1 MQEEKGWLRAHWRT
15 GLILVLIFGV
25 ALFVRVYFVYDLSLA
40 TAAPSQCDANYVPRY
55 SGGSDS
61 YYWDRALCYSFQTGK
76 DLGTDRMLNYPV
88 SFPNP
93 RPPLFPW
100 FSLLVG
106 RALAPLFHNA
116 WDAVYFVFLLSSG
129 LFGALIVFPTYAL
142 GKEAFGRKAG
152 LIGAL
157 LIAISVGNLQRSNST
172 DADHDAFTLF
182 FVVSTFY
189 FFLRAL
195 KTMKGR
201 RWVENWFQR
210 ESISAG
216 IRGFFRENRTSV
228 LYALLAGLSVTVIAL
243 AWQGWAYVS
252 VILLVWFAA
261 EMFVDR
267 FRNEDPMGAWILFT
281 IALATPILL
290 AFQWYYVRNNIRVW
304 FDVPAYLFLASIVL
318 GLAFTV
324 TRDYPWTLVIPSTLI
339 AGAVGLAV
347 GVVVNPTLASAFV
360 TGAGYFIQSKLVTTI
375 AEDQAPGMSQ
385 LILSFGLFTFGMS
398 LLAIAYMLWQIPRR
412 REPAYRIAVI
422 WTFVAVFMAI
432 TAARFIFN
440 ASPAFAIAAG
450 YAIDL
455 VLVRADF
462 AGMRRTYR
470 SLAEGNWRNAVRKS
484 LKVRHVLAALG
495 VVFLVLVPNVWFGLD
510 AAIPFELKAQ
520 YDRQVAST
528 LPSFLRA
535 PGYNPSSNSPFYF
548 GAFGYTLP
556 KPTDYYPAAWTWFRT
571 QDADEP
577 PELRPAY
584 LSWWD
589 YGFEAVDRGAHPTV
603 ADNFQNG
610 YALAGQFLTAQNE
623 TQGIALLA
631 VRLIE
636 GDFRAHSLTIGPKV
650 RDILTAYGISAD
662 IFAAVLGHPN
672 VYVAVVLAD
681 PVRYGVWDSNMHPLN
696 AQYILLSHLLTA
708 RFGEERMVDLY
719 HALRDAT
726 GTDIGYFA
734 VDSRLF
740 PINAQNTGIFYAPV
754 KLSDHRVIQLA
765 DGRVLAPDFFQIF
778 VNTTR
783 ATNIQIQFLQP
794 GDQVRSSRIAYQ
806 PAFYDSMFYRAYVG
820 YSPTEIGFPNNP
832 AIPGFDPGMQAFPPV
847 PAWNLTH
854 WRVVYR
860 TSYYNPFPD
869 VSNHTDAWQAMN
881 YLDAQKK
888 QADIQAGKIKGT
900 VDLSTISSIASGV
913 VFLRYYDG
921 AWVNGTVSADSVPLA
936 GVNITVTD
944 EIGTPHYRT
953 VTDANGHYSV
963 LVPFGNVTIT
973 ASVGRPS
980 TNMIGTRTLATAT
993 LAVSEEQAMRVPADS
1008 DGDGVPDWIMT
1019 RDLNVPAHSESGT
1032 LYFDLDRNSALQ
1044 AGDAVLPGAVLTFTD
1059 KEFPYQR
1066 TVTSRPD
1073 GSFTVSNLPPGTY
1086 ALTVQAN
1093 GRTVRAADGTIGTA
1107 DVTANVAVP
1116 YAGIRGIATS
1126 SLGGSVAGATIDGVD
1141 ETNGTTLHFTA
1152 GSDGSYALRPLMAG
1166 NYTLTAASGDLASN
1180 PVLVRAANVDVWLN
1194 LTLRPSGTVAGTT
1207 TVFGTARPFASLEFQ
1222 SASDPSMVR
1231 TVTSDASARYAI
1243 RLPAG
1248 EWFVSGR
1255 SYDGTTL
1262 YATLGRVLVA
1272 AGATSS
1278 LDTMFVQGVRVTG
1291 TVFDPNPA
1299 VRNPQ
1304 AVVAFANGAGQRWL
1318 TTSGTGGYLALLPAG
1333 TYDLQAFNAV
1343 AASFGS
1349 IALLA
1354 SRTVDIR
1361 LVNASE
1367 AVGGSVYRDI
1377 DGNGALDPGEAIAG
1391 ARIALTDDT
1400 GAHVSLTTN
1409 ATGGFSVPLFGNHTY
1424 AGSVSAVGFETR
1436 AIPASSPASLR
1447 ALLPI
1452 ALVPTP
1458 VAVQGSVVLDGA
1470 PLLNR
1475 PVTVRAVAIGEG
1487 AVTQTTI
1494 TDSNGGYG
1502 FRLVPGTYDLLV
1514 DENVSTT
1521 RDWRYQ
1527 NAGSDGI
1534 DVSVAQASL
1543 AYDIA
1548 IVTRTRVTGSV
1559 TLSGVPQSAS
1569 LSFDGPEHRTA
1580 EATTAGFVVY
1590 LVPGSYAVSGIKQI
1604 VPDQYAFISTATV
1617 PATNLT
1623 YALVKATRVA
1633 GHALFNGAGVVGPMP
1648 VSFARAEG
1656 GRVNVST
1663 DSSGAYAAYLVP
1675 GNYTVTLTGTN
1686 SATESG
1692 APRFYTYAFTGGL
1705 TVAPGAAD
1713 IALDLSVSR
1722 DLDNTTVSGT
1732 VSFGG
1737 FGVDAT
1743 VTFTARGGG
1752 AIAATTS
1759 SASNGSYS
1767 VGLAPG
1773 TYDVYAA
1780 RSLGSAVSLLR
1791 ITVPHAAQNTRNF
1804 PLASGFILSG
1814 VTTSAQGARTSASI
1828 TIQSAAVLDLTSDGS
1843 GSYSTVLPA
1852 GVYAVTATKT
1862 GTENGISV
1870 SYQATTSVALQSD
1883 TVANLA
1889 LEKVVSRSVVLSWDA
1904 SQRQTISAGSSVT
1917 YTIVVRNTGNVADTW
1932 SLSGRPADWEFSFAP
1947 STVSLNFG
1955 TSGTSASVVVTLTSP
1970 SDALVDHGTITLVAT
1985 STTDGTTQ
1993 GSVDVQVDI
2002 VRTRELSL
2010 SLDPTS
2016 GVFDGRFLNYTL
2028 TITNSGNA
2036 AETVNVEITN
2046 PDDLAANGW
2055 IGRLGTVGGAATD
2068 IRLSGVTVPANST
2081 TKVRLQ
2087 SQSSGGAS
2095 GATVIVRASAQDS
2108 MAVSSTGFFTLQ
2120 MPVLATGGITVGGPD
2135 IAHEAPLNLQLVAAV
2150 VAAVAAVGAGLFLTR
2165 RRR

>member
-1 MQEEKGWLRAHWRT
+1 VDEGKGWLRAPWRT
-15 GLILVLIFGV
+15 AAILVLILGL
-25 ALFVRVYFVYDLSLA
+25 ALFVRVYFVYGLA
-40 TAAPSQCDANYVPRY
+40 FAGAPSTCDANTLIEV

-76 DLGTDRMLNYPV
+76 DLGKDCMTNFPV
-88 SFPNP
+88 CFQNP

-106 RALAPLFHNA
+106 RMLAPLFPSAWNA
-116 WDAVYFVFLLSSG
+116 VEFVFLLSTG
-129 LFGALIVFPTYAL
+129 LFGALTVFPTYAL

-152 LIGAL
+152 IIAAL
-157 LIAISVGNLQRSNST
+157 LLAVSVGHLQRSNAT

-182 FVVSTFY
+182 FVVTTFY

-201 RWVENWFQR
+201 RWVENWFRR

-216 IRGFFRENRTSV
+216 VGGFFRENRTSV
-228 LYALLAGLSVTVIAL
+228 LYALLAGLCVTVIAL

-267 FRNEDPMGAWILFT
+267 FRNEDPMGAWILFV
-281 IALATPILL
+281 IALATPIAL

-304 FDVPAYLFLASIVL
+304 FDVPAYLFLAAMVL

-339 AGAVGLAV
+339 AGGVGLAV
-347 GVVVNPTLASAFV
+347 AVVVNPTLASAFV

-398 LLAIAYMLWQIPRR
+398 LVAIAYMLWQIPRR
-412 REPAYRIAVI
+412 RDPAYRIAVI
-422 WTFVAVFMAI
+422 WTVVAAFMAI

-462 AGMRRTYR
+462 ATMRRTYR
-470 SLAEGNWRNAVRKS
+470 SLAEGSWRNAVRKS
-484 LKVRHVLAALG
+484 LKVRHILAAFG
-495 VVFLVLVPNVWFGLD
+495 IVFLVLVPNVWFGLD
-510 AAIPFELKAQ
+510 AAIPFELKTQ

-535 PGYNPSSNSPFYF
+535 PGYNPSSTSPFYF

-556 KPTDYYPAAWTWFRT
+556 KVTDYYPAAWTWFRT
-571 QDADEP
+571 QDAGEP

-631 VRLIE
+631 VRLVE
-636 GDFRAHSLTIGPKV
+636 GDYWAHGRTIGPEV
-650 RDILTAYGISAD
+650 RDALSAYGISAD
-662 IFAAVLGHPN
+662 AFAGVLRHPDQ
-672 VYVAVVLAD
+672 YVALVLAD
-681 PVRYGVWDSNMHPLN
+681 PLTYGVWDSNMHPFN
-696 AQYILLSHLLTA
+696 AQYIVLTHLLTA
-708 RFGEERMVDLY
+708 RMGEERMVDLY

-726 GTDIGYFA
+726 DRDIGYFA

-740 PINAQNTGIFYAPV
+740 PISAQNTGIFYAPV
-754 KLSDHRVIQLA
+754 KLADHRVIQLP
-765 DGRVLAPDFFQIF
+765 DGRVLPAEFFQIF

-783 ATNIQIQFLQP
+783 ASNVQIQFVQP
-794 GDQVRSSRIAYQ
+794 GDQITSQRIAYQ
-806 PAFYDSMFYRAYVG
+806 PAFYNSMFYRAYVG
-820 YSPTEIGFPNNP
+820 YSPPEIGFPNNP
-832 AIPGFDPGMQAFPPV
+832 TIPGFDPGMQGFPPE

-860 TSYYNPFPD
+860 TSYFNPFPD
-869 VSNHTDAWQAMN
+869 VANHTDAWQAMN
-881 YLDAQKK
+881 YVDAQKK

-900 VDLSTISSIASGV
+900 VDLSTLSTVANGV

-921 AWVNGTVSADSVPLA
+921 AWVNGTVSADGVPLA
-936 GVNITVTD
+936 RVNITVTD
-944 EIGTPHYRT
+944 ELGTPHYWT
-953 VTDANGHYSV
+953 TTDAGGRYSA

-973 ASVGRPS
+973 ASVGRRS
-980 TNMIGTRTLATAT
+980 TSLIGTRTLAAAT
-993 LAVSEEQAMRVPADS
+993 LPVSEDQAMRVPSDS
-1008 DGDGVPDWIMT
+1008 DGDGIPDWIMT
-1019 RDLNVPAHSESGT
+1019 RDLHVPAHSESGT
-1032 LYFDLDRNSALQ
+1032 LFFDLDRNGAFQ
-1044 AGDAVLPGAVLTFTD
+1044 AGDAVLPGATLTFTD
-1059 KEFPYQR
+1059 KEFPYAR
-1066 TVTSRPD
+1066 TATSRPD
-1073 GSFTVSNLPPGTY
+1073 GSFTVSPMPAGTY
-1086 ALTVQAN
+1086 AVTVQAN
-1093 GRTVRAADGTIGTA
+1093 RHTVRAADGTIGTS

-1116 YAGIRGIATS
+1116 YANVRGTASS
-1126 SLGGSVAGATIDGVD
+1126 SLGGPVAGASLEAVD
-1141 ETNGTTLHFTA
+1141 ATNGTTLRFTA
-1152 GSDGSYALRPLMAG
+1152 DREGSYLIRPLMAG
-1166 NYTLTAASGDLASN
+1166 NYTVTAASGDIASN
-1180 PVLVRAANVDVWLN
+1180 PARVRAQNSDFFLN
-1194 LTLRPSGTVAGTT
+1194 LTLRPSGTVAGSTT
-1207 TVFGTARPFASLEFQ
+1207 LFGTDQPFASLDFQ
-1222 SASDPSMVR
+1222 AATDPSTVR
-1231 TVTSDASARYAI
+1231 TATSDASARYSI

-1255 SYDGTTL
+1255 LYQGTTL
-1262 YATLGRVLVA
+1262 YASLGRVLVA
-1272 AGATSS
+1272 AGATTAF
-1278 LDTMFVQGVRVTG
+1278 DAMFVQGVRVGG

-1299 VRNPQ
+1299 IRNPQ
-1304 AVVAFANGAGQRWL
+1304 ASVAFTNGAGQRWL
-1318 TTSGTGGYLALLPAG
+1318 TTSASGGYLAFLPTG
-1333 TYDLQAFNAV
+1333 TYDVEAFTAA
-1343 AASFGS
+1343 AASFRS
-1349 IALLA
+1349 VALTG

-1367 AVGGSVYRDI
+1367 AVRGSVYRDVN
-1377 DGNGALDPGEAIAG
+1377 GNAALDPGEAVAG
-1391 ARIALTDDT
+1391 AHIALTDDA
-1400 GAHVSLTTN
+1400 GAHIALTTN
-1409 ATGGFSVPLFGNHTY
+1409 ATGGFFVPLFGNHTY
-1424 AGSVSAVGFETR
+1424 QGSVSALGFETR
-1436 AIPASSPASLR
+1436 AIPTSSPAGLR
-1447 ALLPI
+1447 TLLPI
-1452 ALVPTP
+1452 ALVPTS
-1458 VAVQGSVVLDGA
+1458 VDVRGSVLLGGA

-1487 AVTQTTI
+1487 AVAQTAV

-1502 FRLVPGTYDLLV
+1502 FRVVPGTYDLVV

-1521 RDWRYQ
+1521 RDSRYQ
-1527 NAGSDGI
+1527 NEESNGI
-1534 DVSVAQASL
+1534 DVSVGQAAL
-1543 AYDIA
+1543 GVDIA
-1548 IVTRTRVTGSV
+1548 IVVRTRVTGNV
-1559 TLSGVPQSAS
+1559 TLSGAPQSAS

-1580 EATTAGFVVY
+1580 EATTAGFEVY
-1590 LVPGSYAVSGIKQI
+1590 LVPGSYAVYGTKQI
-1604 VPDQYAFISTATV
+1604 VPEVYAFISTATV

-1623 YALVKATRVA
+1623 FALVKATRVA

-1656 GRVNVST
+1656 GLVNVST
-1663 DSSGAYAAYLVP
+1663 DSSGAYTAYLVP

-1686 SATESG
+1686 SATEAG
-1692 APRFYTYAFTGGL
+1692 VPRFYAYAFTGGL
-1705 TVAPGAAD
+1705 AVAPGVAEISFD
-1713 IALDLSVSR
+1713 IAVSR
-1722 DLDNTTVSGT
+1722 SFDNTTVSGT

-1743 VTFTARGGG
+1743 VTFNARGGG
-1752 AIAATTS
+1752 AITATAS
-1759 SASNGSYS
+1759 SGSNGSYS

-1773 TYDVYAA
+1773 TYDVYASRA
-1780 RSLGSAVSLLR
+1780 LGSAVSFFQ
-1791 ITVPHAAQNTRNF
+1791 ITVPHASESVRDIA
-1804 PLASGFILSG
+1804 LASGFALFG
-1814 VTTSAQGARTSASI
+1814 VTTDPRGARTSASI
-1828 TIQSAAVLDLTSDGS
+1828 EIQSTATLELTSDGS
-1843 GSYSTVLPA
+1843 GSYSTVLPT
-1852 GVYAVTATKT
+1852 GVYTITATKAA
-1862 GTENGISV
+1862 TENGISV
-1870 SYQATTSVALQSD
+1870 TYLATTSVALQLD

-1889 LEKVVSRSVVLSWDA
+1889 LEKVVSRSVVVSWDA
-1904 SQRQTISAGSSVT
+1904 SQRQAIAAGSSAT

-1932 SLSGRPADWEFSFAP
+1932 SLSGRPADWQFAFAP

-1955 TSGTSASVVVTLTSP
+1955 ASGTSAAVSVTLTSP

-1993 GSVDVQVDI
+1993 GTVDVQVDI
-2002 VRTRELSL
+2002 VRTRGLSL
-2010 SLDPTS
+2010 TLDPNS

-2028 TITNSGNA
+2028 TIKNSGNA
-2036 AETVNVEITN
+2036 DETIDVEITN
-2046 PDDLAANGW
+2046 PDDLAAGGW
-2055 IGRLGTVGGAATD
+2055 TARLGTVGGPAND
-2068 IRLSGVTVPANST
+2068 IRLSDVTVPANST

-2095 GATVIVRASAQDS
+2095 GATAIVRASAQDS
-2108 MAVSSTGFFTLQ
+2108 MAVASTGFFTLQ
-2120 MPVLATGGITVGGPD
+2120 LPALAAGAVTEGGPD
-2135 IAHEAPLNLQLVAAV
+2135 IAHEVPLNMQLVAAL
-2150 VAAVAAVGAGLFLTR
+2150 VAGAAAVGVGLFLTR
-2165 RRR
+2165 RR

>member
-1 MQEEKGWLRAHWRT
+1 MDEEKSWLRTHWRT
-15 GLILVLIFGV
+15 AVILAVIFGL
-25 ALFVRVYFVYDLSLA
+25 ALFIRVYFVYGLA
-40 TAAPSQCDANYVPRY
+40 FPNAPSTCDANYVIQV

-106 RALAPLFHNA
+106 RVLAPLFHNA
-116 WDAVYFVFLLSSG
+116 WDAVYFVFLLSTG
-129 LFGALIVFPTYAL
+129 LFGALTIFPTYAL

-152 LIGAL
+152 IIAAL
-157 LIAISVGNLQRSNST
+157 LLAISVGHLQRSNAT

-189 FFLRAL
+189 FFLRGL

-210 ESISAG
+210 ESISTG
-216 IRGFFRENRTSV
+216 IRGFFRENRASV
-228 LYALLAGLSVTVIAL
+228 LYALLAGLCVTVIAL

-261 EMFVDR
+261 EMFVVR

-281 IALATPILL
+281 IALATPIFL
-290 AFQWYYVRNNIRVW
+290 AFQWYYTRTYIRVW
-304 FDVPAYLFLASIVL
+304 FDVPVYLFLASIVL

-324 TRDYPWTLVIPSTLI
+324 TRDYPWTLVIPSTGI
-339 AGAVGLAV
+339 AGAIGLAV

-422 WTFVAVFMAI
+422 WTVVAVFMAI

-520 YDRQVAST
+520 YDRQVAAT

-535 PGYNPSSNSPFYF
+535 PPSSNSPFYF
-548 GAFGYTLP
+548 GAFGYALP

-584 LSWWD
+584 MSWWD

-610 YALAGQFLTAQNE
+610 YALAGQFITAQNE

-631 VRLIE
+631 IRLIE
-636 GDFRAHSLTIGPKV
+636 GDFRAHSATIGPEV
-650 RDILTAYGISAD
+650 RDILAAYGISAD
-662 IFAAVLGHPN
+662 TFAHALGHPSD
-672 VYVAVVLAD
+672 YVPVVLAD
-681 PVRYGVWDSNMHPLN
+681 PVTYGVWDSNMHPLN
-696 AQYILLSHLLTA
+696 AQYILLTHLLTA
-708 RFGEERMVDLY
+708 RLGEERMVDLY
-719 HALRDAT
+719 HALRDTT
-726 GTDIGYFA
+726 GRDIGYFA

-740 PINAQNTGIFYAPV
+740 PISAQNTGIFYAPV
-754 KLSDHRVIQLA
+754 KLSDHRIIQLP
-765 DGRVLAPDFFQIF
+765 DGRVLPPEFFQIF

-794 GDQVRSSRIAYQ
+794 GDQIQSGSQRIAYQ
-806 PAFYDSMFYRAYVG
+806 PAFYNSMFYRAYVG
-820 YSPTEIGFPNNP
+820 YSPTQIGFPSNP
-832 AIPGFDPGMQAFPPV
+832 GIPGLDLSMQAFPPA

-860 TSYYNPFPD
+860 TSYYNPYTNVAD
-869 VSNHTDAWQAMN
+869 HTDAWQAMN
-881 YLDAQKK
+881 YLDVQKK
-888 QADIQAGKIKGT
+888 QADIQAGKIQGT
-900 VDLSTISSIASGV
+900 VDLSTRSSVAGGV

-936 GVNITVTD
+936 GVNVTVTD
-944 EIGTPHYRT
+944 ELGTPHYST
-953 VTDANGHYSV
+953 TTDANGHYSA
-963 LVPFGNVTIT
+963 LVPFGNVTVT
-973 ASVGRPS
+973 ASVGGRS
-980 TNMIGTRTLATAT
+980 TSLIGTRTLAAAT
-993 LAVSEEQAMRVPADS
+993 LTVSQDQAMRVPADL

-1019 RDLNVPAHSESGT
+1019 RDLHVPAHSESGT
-1032 LYFDLDRNSALQ
+1032 LYFDLDRNSAFQ
-1044 AGDAVLPGAVLTFTD
+1044 AGDAVLPGATLTFTN
-1059 KEFPYQR
+1059 KQFPYSR
-1066 TVTSRPD
+1066 TVTSQPD
-1073 GSFTVSNLPPGTY
+1073 GSFTVSSLPPGTY

-1116 YAGIRGIATS
+1116 YAGVRGIATS
-1126 SLGGSVAGATIDGVD
+1126 SLGGPVAGATIDAVD
-1141 ETNGTTLHFTA
+1141 ETNGTTLHVTA
-1152 GSDGSYALRPLMAG
+1152 GSDGSYTLRPLMAG
-1166 NYTLTAASGDLASN
+1166 NYTLTAASGDLAST
-1180 PVLVRAANVDVWLN
+1180 PARVRAANVDLWLN
-1194 LTLRPSGTVAGTT
+1194 LTLWPSGTVAGTT
-1207 TVFGTARPFASLEFQ
+1207 TVFGTARPFASLDFQ
-1222 SASDPSMVR
+1222 SATDPSMVR

-1272 AGATSS
+1272 AGTTSTR
-1278 LDTMFVQGVRVTG
+1278 DAMFVLGVRVTG

-1304 AVVAFANGAGQRWL
+1304 ASVAFANGAGERWL
-1318 TTSGTGGYLALLPAG
+1318 ATNPTGGYLAVLPAG
-1333 TYDLQAFNAV
+1333 TYDLQAFNAA

-1349 IALLA
+1349 ITLLG
-1354 SRTVDIR
+1354 SQTVDVR

-1367 AVGGSVYRDI
+1367 AIRGSVYRDTN
-1377 DGNGALDPGEAIAG
+1377 GNGALDPGEAITG

-1400 GAHVSLTTN
+1400 GAHISLTTN
-1409 ATGGFSVPLFGNHTY
+1409 ATGGFFVPLFGNHTY
-1424 AGSVSAVGFETR
+1424 VGSVSAPGFETR
-1436 AIPASSPASLR
+1436 AIPASSPASLL

-1458 VAVQGSVVLDGA
+1458 VNVQGSLLLNGA

-1475 PVTVRAVAIGEG
+1475 PLTVRAVAIGEG
-1487 AVTQTTI
+1487 AVSQTTL

-1527 NAGSDGI
+1527 NAGSDSI
-1534 DVSVAQASL
+1534 DVPVAQASL
-1543 AYDIA
+1543 GHDLA

-1580 EATTAGFVVY
+1580 EATTAGFEVY
-1590 LVPGSYAVSGIKQI
+1590 LVPGSYAVSGSKQI

-1617 PATNLT
+1617 PATNLM

-1656 GRVNVST
+1656 GWVNVST

-1686 SATESG
+1686 TATESD
-1692 APRFYTYAFTGGL
+1692 AARFYTYAFTGSL

-1713 IALDLSVSR
+1713 IVFDLSVSR
-1722 DLDNTTVSGT
+1722 DLDNTTVSGI

-1743 VTFTARGGG
+1743 VMFTARGGG
-1752 AIAATTS
+1752 AIDATTS

-1791 ITVPHAAQNTRNF
+1791 IIVPHAAQNTRNI

-1814 VTTSAQGARTSASI
+1814 VTTNAQGARTSASI
-1828 TIQSAAVLDLTSDGS
+1828 AIQSTAVLDLMSDGS

-1862 GTENGISV
+1862 GMENGISV
-1870 SYQATTSVALQSD
+1870 TYQTTTSVALQSD

-1904 SQRQTISAGSSVT
+1904 SQRQTIAAGSSVT
-1917 YTIVVRNTGNVADTW
+1917 YTIVVQNMGNVADTW
-1932 SLSGRPADWEFSFAP
+1932 SLSGSPADWEFSFAP

-1955 TSGTSASVVVTLTSP
+1955 TSRTSASVVVTLTSP
-1970 SDALVDHGTITLVAT
+1970 ADALVDHGTITLVAT

-2002 VRTRELSL
+2002 VRTRGLSL

-2046 PDDLAANGW
+2046 PDDLTASGW
-2055 IGRLGTVGGAATD
+2055 IARLGTEGGAATD
-2068 IRLSGVTVPANST
+2068 IRLSGVAVPANST
-2081 TKVRLQ
+2081 TNVRLQ

-2095 GATVIVRASAQDS
+2095 GATVIVQESAEDS

-2120 MPVLATGGITVGGPD
+2120 MPTLATGGITVGGPNV
-2135 IAHEAPLNLQLVAAV
+2135 AHEPPLNLQLVAGV
-2150 VAAVAAVGAGLFLTR
+2150 VAAVAAVGTGLFLTR